1 VTARHG
7 GGFGGSFSVGL
18 VALYKAFE
26 LGLALL
32 AEKENKIKNLAGKGR
47 RYCVRLEMK

>member
-1 VTARHG
+1 MTARHG

-26 LGLALL
+26 LGLLCL
-32 AEKENKIKNLAGKGR
+32 WRKRIKKNLAGKGQ
-47 RYCVRLEMK
+47 RYCERLEMK